1 MNKIIK
7 RCPLEVLPISLAAL
21 ILIVIVTGIFLRA
34 FVFLEVMSLL
44 TIVCLLG
51 SWAYDIRHD
60 VFKKRRRGFPIKYT
74 LIVGVFLLISFI

>member
-7 RCPLEVLPISLAAL
+7 KCPLEVLPISLATL
-21 ILIVIVTGIFLRA
+21 ILIVIVTGIFIRT
-34 FVFLEVMSLL
+34 FVFLEVVSLL
-44 TIVCLLG
+44 TIVCLLS
-51 SWAYDIRHD
+51 SWAYDIRHG